1 LKKGPKMKIL
11 NNARNNAIFYTR
23 IVNNLKDIGSI
34 ENQIKKAKSY
44 AISKGLNLDEIFVD
58 ETLIPQYYIIKDK
71 ASTTFQKSFPPKRL
85 LMPELVPIYQE
96 SLKQPIERTAFQ
108 KMLAYIQDNPV
119 NVLLISKLELLFGN
133 MRDVFIFIEN
143 ELNPRRIALKTLT
156 GDFTLQSA
164 EVK

>member
-1 LKKGPKMKIL
+1 MHIL
-11 NNARNNAIFYTR
+11 NGTTNNAIFYTR
-23 IVNNLKDIGSI
+23 TVNKNLNELGSI
-34 ENQIKKAKSY
+34 DSQIKKAKFY
-44 AISKGLNLDEIFVD
+44 AVSKGLNLEEIFVD
-58 ETLIPQYYIIKDK
+58 ETLIPQYYIIKDR
-71 ASTTFQKSFPPKRL
+71 ASNTHQKSFPPKRL

-108 KMLAYIQDNPV
+108 KMLAYIRENPV

-143 ELNPRRIALKTLT
+143 ELNPRSIALKTLS